1 MDVSIRMYVTALK
14 EDVYTEYRSWKR
26 DLRMIIPVRTA
37 VMADVEEFVFLVT
50 EIFRVSQV

>member
-37 VMADVEEFVFLVT
+37 VMADVEEYVFLVT

>member
-37 VMADVEEFVFLVT
+37 VMADAEGYVFRVT
-50 EIFRVSQV
+50 EIFRDSPE

>member
-37 VMADVEEFVFLVT
+37 VMVDAEEYVFLVT